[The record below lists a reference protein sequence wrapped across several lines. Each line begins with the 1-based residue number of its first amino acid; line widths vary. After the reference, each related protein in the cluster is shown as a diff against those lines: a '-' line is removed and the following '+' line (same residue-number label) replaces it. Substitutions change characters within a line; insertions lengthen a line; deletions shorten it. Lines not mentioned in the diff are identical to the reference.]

1 MGRYFKEAR
10 QLGENTANEEKL
22 AMNRDPTYE
31 PNGLKRTQVLVVPY
45 CENFD
50 SFEAFENVIQATNQA
65 RINALDWM
73 TDLDVEKFEKKI
85 GGVGIDAEWR

>member
-10 QLGENTANEEKL
+10 QLGEKTANEVKQ
-22 AMNRDPTYE
+22 AMNRDPSYE
-31 PNGLKRTQVLVVPY
+31 PNGLKRTQVLVVPF
-45 CENFD
+45 CEYFD

-73 TDLDVEKFEKKI
+73 TDLDVEKFEKQI
-85 GGVGIDAEWR
+85 GGIGIETEWR